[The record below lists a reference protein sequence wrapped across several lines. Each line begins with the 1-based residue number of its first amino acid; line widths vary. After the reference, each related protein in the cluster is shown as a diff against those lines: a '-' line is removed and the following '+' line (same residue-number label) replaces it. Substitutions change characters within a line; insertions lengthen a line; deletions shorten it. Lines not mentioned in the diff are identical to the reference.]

1 MIEIDGSYGEGG
13 GQIVRTAA
21 ALSAVT
27 GKPIRIKNI
36 RQNRP
41 KPGLA
46 PQHVHAILALSEICN
61 GTVTGA
67 KPLSQEITFEPG
79 YVKGGSYDVHIG
91 TAGSITLLL
100 QCLLPAMLKAE
111 GPITLEAHGGTD
123 VRWSPTVDYFMHV
136 FLTALKSFGAE
147 VNLERIRRGY
157 YPKGQGSALISVEPG
172 DLRPADLNIQDL
184 DARNTKIIAG
194 VSHCSNLPEHV
205 ARRQADAAAQALRDE
220 GFDAEVSVEVLSL
233 QSVGSGITLWSGY
246 KGGSALGERG
256 VRAEAVGRNA
266 ADEIVPE
273 LLSDASVDVHLADQL
288 IPYIALAGGR
298 YTTREISM
306 HTRTNIWTAGHFL
319 ERDIRVLE
327 GKICEIRAE

>member
-27 GKPIRIKNI
+27 GKPIRIRNI
-36 RQNRP
+36 RKNRP

-61 GTVTGA
+61 GRTAGVR
-67 KPLSQEITFEPG
+67 PLSQEITFEPG

-123 VRWSPTVDYFMHV
+123 VRWSPTIDYFVHV

-147 VNLERIRRGY
+147 VNLKLVQRGY
-157 YPKGQGSALISVEPG
+157 YPRGLGSAVISVEPG
-172 DLRPADLNIQDL
+172 DLRPANLVV
-184 DARNTKIIAG
+184 RNTQIITG
-194 VSHCSNLPEHV
+194 VSHCSGLPEHV
-205 ARRQADAAAQALRDE
+205 ARRQADAASQTLKGA
-220 GFDAEVSVEVLSL
+220 GFDAAVAVEVFSL

-256 VRAEAVGRNA
+256 VRAEAVGRKA
-266 ADEIVPE
+266 AEEIISE
-273 LLSDASVDVHLADQL
+273 LRSDVSVDVHLADQL
-288 IPYIALAGGR
+288 IPYIALAGGS
-298 YTTREISM
+298 YTTGEISM
-306 HTRTNIWTAGHFL
+306 HTRTNIWTAGHFM
-319 ERDIRVLE
+319 EREIRVLE
-327 GKICEIRAE
+327 GKICEIKAE